1 MLLRTTVINN
11 DASIIVQMFNYILGL
26 MGDVVK
32 LMQSIYIF
40 ESSVGKVS
48 LFNFLI
54 VIAVMSI
61 VITYLINVARR
72 PNVTSTSAET
82 ARSVAR
88 DKAYRER
95 TIITELRMRK

>member
-1 MLLRTTVINN
+1 MILRSVVINN
-11 DASIIVQMFNYILGL
+11 DSSVIVQMFNYILGL

-32 LMQSIYIF
+32 VMQSIYIF

-61 VITYLINVARR
+61 VITYLLNVARR
-72 PNVTSTSAET
+72 PNVTSSSAET
-82 ARSVAR
+82 ARNIAR

-95 TIITELRMRK
+95 TIIEELRMRK